1 MTPTKNDIKKWL
13 KTIRK
18 DREWLAKQCGLNSKQ
33 SVDNWFATTGKI
45 PKAKLLLIQRLM
57 AETQAPPYEIEGKD
71 NMGKLFITLN
81 EESQEAVLAECRRLN
96 ITLSAYCSLM
106 MEWCATTQ
114 EGHAVI
120 QSLIT
125 GAPLPSVNM
134 NLAPLVQS
142 STTNAAKE
150 KEAARKK
157 FTPVETF
164 TAPPLEAQGRIIGN
178 IAAGNLADGDTIP
191 QDIWLYRELE
201 KGEYLLRVNGHSM
214 EPSIPDGS
222 VVIMKKYTIPPIPKP
237 GTIVQYHDERG
248 VTLKKLVRRKNPET
262 GKMEYVLHPLNPDFG
277 DIEPMDGGKISG
289 IYVETLDR
297 WEKA

>member
-1 MTPTKNDIKKWL
+1 MAPTKEEIKKWL
-13 KTIRK
+13 KASGMT
-18 DREWLAKQCGLNSKQ
+18 REELAKKCGVNKRTVDLWLSSARDVPSK
-33 SVDNWFATTGKI
+33 S
-45 PKAKLLLIQRLM
+45 LLVIQRLM
-57 AETQAPPYEIEGKD
+57 QGEDDSLKKIHLP
-71 NMGKLFITLN
+71 LN
-81 EESQEAVLAECRRLN
+81 EEQWAVVCEA
-96 ITLSAYCSLM
+96 M
-106 MEWCATTQ
+106 K
-114 EGHAVI
+114 G
-120 QSLIT
+120 QSFLEF
-125 GAPLPSVNM
+125 VNTA
-134 NLAPLVQS
+134 LQ
-142 STTNAAKE
+142 NAAKE

-164 TAPPLEAQGRIIGN
+164 TAPSLEAQGQIIGN

-191 QDIWLYRELE
+191 QDIRLYRELE

-262 GKMEYVLHPLNPDFG
+262 GKMEYTLHPINPDFG

-289 IYVETLDR
+289 VYVETLDR
-297 WEKA
+297 WEKI

>member
-1 MTPTKNDIKKWL
+1 MKQDLAEVKNWL
-13 KTIRK
+13 KSQK
-18 DREWLAKQCGLNSKQ
+18 KHYSWLAQQCHVSEGAVK
-33 SVDNWFATTGKI
+33 NWFFKGHI
-45 PKAKLLLIQRLM
+45 PTAKYLLIQRLM
-57 AETQAPPYEIEGKD
+57 NEDGEKNFAPGISLNFTDEQWGIISKILASS
-71 NMGKLFITLN
+71 KQTFIQFIN
-81 EESQEAVLAECRRLN
+81 EALENAAQEMLEAH
-96 ITLSAYCSLM
+96 
-106 MEWCATTQ
+106 Q
-114 EGHAVI
+114 
-120 QSLIT
+120 
-125 GAPLPSVNM
+125 
-134 NLAPLVQS
+134 
-142 STTNAAKE
+142 NAAKE
-150 KEAARKK
+150 KDAVRKK
-157 FTPVETF
+157 FTPVEPF

-222 VVIMKKYTIPPIPKP
+222 VVIMKKYTIPPIPKL

-262 GKMEYVLHPLNPDFG
+262 GKMEYTLHPINPNFG

-289 IYVETLDR
+289 VYVETLER

>member
-1 MTPTKNDIKKWL
+1 MAPTKEEIKKWL
-13 KTIRK
+13 KASGMT
-18 DREWLAKQCGLNSKQ
+18 REELAKKCGVNKRTVDLWLSSARDVPSK
-33 SVDNWFATTGKI
+33 S
-45 PKAKLLLIQRLM
+45 LLVIQRLM
-57 AETQAPPYEIEGKD
+57 QGEDDSLKKIHLP
-71 NMGKLFITLN
+71 LN
-81 EESQEAVLAECRRLN
+81 EEQWAVVCEA
-96 ITLSAYCSLM
+96 M
-106 MEWCATTQ
+106 K
-114 EGHAVI
+114 G
-120 QSLIT
+120 QSFLEF
-125 GAPLPSVNM
+125 VNTA
-134 NLAPLVQS
+134 LQ
-142 STTNAAKE
+142 NAAKE

-164 TAPPLEAQGRIIGN
+164 TEPVLEAQGRIIGN

-191 QDIWLYRELE
+191 QDIRLYRELE

-214 EPSIPDGS
+214 EPSIPDSS

-262 GKMEYVLHPLNPDFG
+262 GKMEYTLHPINPAFG

-289 IYVETLDR
+289 IYVETLDK

>member
-1 MTPTKNDIKKWL
+1 MTPTKEDIKKWL
-13 KTIRK
+13 KTVGR
-18 DREWLAKQCGLNSKQ
+18 DRFWLAKQCGATKRT
-33 SVDNWFATTGKI
+33 VDDWLSTGREM
-45 PKAKLLLIQRLM
+45 PAKAILAIQRLM
-57 AETQAPPYEIEGKD
+57 NGEAESSPRIVIDFTD
-71 NMGKLFITLN
+71 
-81 EESQEAVLAECRRLN
+81 EEWDIICEAAKAHKETFLEFVNTA
-96 ITLSAYCSLM
+96 
-106 MEWCATTQ
+106 
-114 EGHAVI
+114 I
-120 QSLIT
+120 Q
-125 GAPLPSVNM
+125 
-134 NLAPLVQS
+134 
-142 STTNAAKE
+142 NAAKE

-157 FTPVETF
+157 FTTVETF
-164 TAPPLEAQGRIIGN
+164 TASPLEAQGRIIGN

-191 QDIWLYRELE
+191 QDIRLYRELE

-262 GKMEYVLHPLNPDFG
+262 GEMEYTLHPINPDFG

-297 WEKA
+297 WENA

>member
-1 MTPTKNDIKKWL
+1 MAPTKEEIKKWL
-13 KTIRK
+13 KASGMT
-18 DREWLAKQCGLNSKQ
+18 REELAKKCGVNKRTVDLWLSSARDVPSK
-33 SVDNWFATTGKI
+33 S
-45 PKAKLLLIQRLM
+45 LLVIQRLM
-57 AETQAPPYEIEGKD
+57 QGEDDSLKKIHLP
-71 NMGKLFITLN
+71 LN
-81 EESQEAVLAECRRLN
+81 EEQWAVVCEA
-96 ITLSAYCSLM
+96 M
-106 MEWCATTQ
+106 K
-114 EGHAVI
+114 G
-120 QSLIT
+120 QSFLEF
-125 GAPLPSVNM
+125 VNTA
-134 NLAPLVQS
+134 LQ
-142 STTNAAKE
+142 NAAKE

-164 TAPPLEAQGRIIGN
+164 TTPSLEAQGQIIGN

-191 QDIWLYRELE
+191 QDIRLYRELE

-262 GKMEYVLHPLNPDFG
+262 GKMEYTLHPINPDFG

-289 IYVETLDR
+289 VYVETLDR
-297 WEKA
+297 WEKI

>member
-13 KTIRK
+13 KTIKK

-33 SVDNWFATTGKI
+33 SVDNWFAAAGKI

-57 AETQAPPYEIEGKD
+57 AETQPPPYEIEGKE

-81 EESQEAVLAECRRLN
+81 PESQDAVLAECRRLN
-96 ITLSAYCSLM
+96 ITLSSYCSLVV
-106 MEWCATTQ
+106 EWCATTPD
-114 EGHAVI
+114 GHAVVESI
-120 QSLIT
+120 INGT
-125 GAPLPSVNM
+125 PLPSIVM
-134 NLAPLVQS
+134 NLAPLIS
-142 STTNAAKE
+142 KE

-164 TAPPLEAQGRIIGN
+164 TAPSLEAQGRIIGN

-191 QDIWLYRELE
+191 QDIRLYRELE

-214 EPSIPDGS
+214 EPSIPDSS

-262 GKMEYVLHPLNPDFG
+262 GKMEYTLHPINPNFG

>member
-1 MTPTKNDIKKWL
+1 MVNISIALDALLVHNADMLNAEDIKTWL
-13 KTIRK
+13 KEIGK
-18 DREWLAKQCGLNSKQ
+18 DRAWLAEKTLVSKRT
-33 SVDNWFATTGKI
+33 VDNWLSAGKPI
-45 PKAKLLLIQRLM
+45 VPQKMELIEKLM
-57 AETQAPPYEIEGKD
+57 SGEEEIEFELPPDFEKQLRAMAD
-71 NMGKLFITLN
+71 EAKKTIEDMVSHILQVTAKAHQKRKA
-81 EESQEAVLAECRRLN
+81 EAPSQ
-96 ITLSAYCSLM
+96 
-106 MEWCATTQ
+106 Q
-114 EGHAVI
+114 
-120 QSLIT
+120 
-125 GAPLPSVNM
+125 
-134 NLAPLVQS
+134 
-142 STTNAAKE
+142 
-150 KEAARKK
+150 

-164 TAPPLEAQGRIIGN
+164 TTPPLEAQGRIIGN

-191 QDIWLYRELE
+191 QDIRLYRELE

-214 EPSIPDGS
+214 EPSIPDSS

-262 GKMEYVLHPLNPDFG
+262 GKMEYVLHPLNSDFG